1 VHHLQGKAKLVT
13 SAELTAL
20 LLDFYRDKVALRDRH
35 VAGARSV
42 STYDFNNTYQYIV
55 VREEAQVAWVRRAL
69 EEIGA
74 QVPDAVPALPVP
86 EGRDAEP
93 AVIADDARLEQ
104 QFLDRWKP
112 RIAPMTNARHRRM
125 LEVIVGETLEHMRF
139 FEQMIAGRNDLLG
152 RRHAN
157 VGTGGGVLATR
168 WVE

>member
-42 STYDFNNTYQYIV
+42 STYDFNNTYQYVI
-55 VREEAQVAWVRRAL
+55 VREDAQVAWVRRAL

-74 QVPDAVPALPVP
+74 PVPDAVPALGVP
-86 EGRDAEP
+86 GAEA
-93 AVIADDARLEQ
+93 AVIADDARLAQE
-104 QFLDRWKP
+104 FLDRWTP
-112 RIAPMTNARHRRM
+112 RIAPMGNARHRRM
-125 LEVIVGETLEHMRF
+125 LEVVVGETLEHKRF
-139 FEQMIAGRNDLLG
+139 FDQMMAGRNDLLG

-157 VGTGGGVLATR
+157 VGTGGGVLSTR

>member
-1 VHHLQGKAKLVT
+1 VT

-20 LLDFYRDKVALRDRH
+20 LQDFYRDKVALRERH

-42 STYDFNNTYQYIV
+42 PTYDFNNTYQYIV
-55 VREEAQVAWVRRAL
+55 VREEAQAAWVRRAL

-74 QVPDAVPALPVP
+74 AVPDTVPTLPMPDGEAAIV
-86 EGRDAEP
+86 
-93 AVIADDARLEQ
+93 ADDARLAQ
-104 QFLDRWKP
+104 AFLDRWNP

-125 LEVIVGETLEHMRF
+125 LEVITGETLEHKRF
-139 FEQMIAGRNDLLG
+139 FDQMVAGRDDLLG

-157 VGTGGGVLATR
+157 VGTGGGVLPTR